1 MPALYRS
8 ICVRISVVAAIT
20 LVVAAGGLFFLDFN
34 WAAVSLGILVGLVVA
49 SGYLL
54 IFALAPLDRSIQ
66 QLNAGTLPASDPL
79 AAECKHI
86 MESAAVG
93 KALMAS
99 LSGNAD
105 KNAVSTARVSHAAD
119 QLTARLEQQVAE
131 IAQVADYAGR
141 ITETVHEASEQAA
154 QVAQLSSEASQLSA
168 SGRDALF
175 GAIDDVRKI
184 HEYSAENL
192 RLIQALNE
200 KSGRIQGVTTTIHAI
215 AEQTNLLALNAA
227 IEAARAGEQGR
238 GFAVVADEV
247 RQLAAR
253 TAAATGE
260 VEATLT
266 EVRSDTSDIVG
277 RIETF
282 ADIVEKGLASVESVG
297 AVLDQIRDQSEQ
309 VNEQVLQIAEKDE
322 SNSQQLEK
330 VSATIESMRDQTRE
344 SEQGLAALAEQS
356 ARLMNLAEEGN
367 ASFALHSPDSYHR
380 FFYEQARDGASAIGK
395 MFESA
400 IERGEI
406 TERDLFDQSRQ
417 PIAGTDPQ
425 QYSSQFDGFT
435 DKRLPAIQ
443 EPVKGAHPAMV
454 FAIACAPDGYVPT
467 HNRDFAHPPT
477 GNPEVDL
484 VKSRSK
490 RLFNDRT
497 GARCG
502 SHTQT
507 MLLQTYRRDT
517 GEIMHDLS
525 VPIYLNGKHWGGFR
539 LGYRPD
545 ERHSVE
551 SA

>member
-1 MPALYRS
+1 MTGLYHS
-8 ICVRISVVAAIT
+8 ICIKVSVVAAIT
-20 LVVAAGGLFFLDFN
+20 VIVAAGGLFFLDLN
-34 WAAVSLGILVGLVVA
+34 WAAVSLGILVGLVVS

-54 IFALAPLDRSIQ
+54 IFALMPLDRSIR

-79 AAECKHI
+79 AAECKDI
-86 MESAAVG
+86 MESAALG
-93 KALMAS
+93 KALVAS

-105 KNAVSTARVSHAAD
+105 KNAVSTARVSHTAD

-131 IAQVADYAGR
+131 IAEVAGYAGR

-154 QVAQLSSEASQLSA
+154 RVAQLSSEASQLSA

-282 ADIVEKGLASVESVG
+282 ADIVEKGLVSVESVG
-297 AVLDQIRDQSEQ
+297 SILDQIRDQSGQ
-309 VNEQVLQIAEKDE
+309 VNQQVLQIAEKDE

-330 VSATIESMRDQTRE
+330 VSATIQSMSDQTRE

-356 ARLMNLAEEGN
+356 ARLMTLAEEGN

-380 FFYEQARDGASAIGK
+380 FFYEQARDGASAIGQ

-406 TERDLFDQSRQ
+406 TERDLFDKSRQ
-417 PIAGTDPQ
+417 PIPGTNPQ

-525 VPIYLNGKHWGGFR
+525 VPIYVKGKHWGGFR

-551 SA
+551 SS